1 MPRPLLAAALLALP
15 LAACRT
21 TRTLKV
27 ESDPP
32 GAVVRLD
39 EEVVGTTPLE
49 VEFVHGGQRRL
60 SLYRDGYRTWSRR
73 VDLEPPWYARFPL
86 DLLTEVVLPLGL
98 DHEFPFRVTLT
109 VDTSEEEGEAPAI
122 DAYLTR
128 AVALRRAE
136 RARTQAEGEQAQEKK
151 QEDPGPQPDDEV
163 PAEDGQE

>member
-27 ESDPP
+27 VSYPP

-60 SLYRDGYRTWSRR
+60 SLYSDGYRTWSRR
-73 VDLEPPWYARFPL
+73 VDLELPWYARFPF
-86 DLLTEVVLPLGL
+86 DLFTEVVVPLGL
-98 DHEFPFRVTLT
+98 DHEYTFEVTLT
-109 VDTSEEEGEAPAI
+109 IDTDEEEGEAPAI
-122 DAYLTR
+122 DAYLSR

-136 RARTQAEGEQAQEKK
+136 RARAQVEDEQE
-151 QEDPGPQPDDEV
+151 
-163 PAEDGQE
+163 